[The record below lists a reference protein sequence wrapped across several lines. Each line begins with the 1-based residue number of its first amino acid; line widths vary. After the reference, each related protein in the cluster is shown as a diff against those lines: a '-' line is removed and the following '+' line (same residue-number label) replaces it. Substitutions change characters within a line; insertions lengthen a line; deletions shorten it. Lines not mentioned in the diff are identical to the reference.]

1 LQFDIAVTD
10 PLLPNPTSLAHN
22 LSRDHLHVYGDHHN
36 CDGASASFL
45 HTTSFSNSSPPHALP
60 TSALPKQTFS
70 IMTHV
75 RNTSDPKRH
84 TPIVQAYKKQ
94 RRELEAVYGAAQA
107 AQKALKL
114 AQGQLSRLQDQI
126 DQIPGQSP
134 AATSTDAHPSMTLI
148 HLLGK
153 LSIEKRLDH
162 CGDSAA
168 QNQTTADIGDMEPA
182 DQRVY
187 QRAAAKNEQPL
198 KGPSTM
204 RMNLVEAEPQI
215 SQVSQLRAEYLSKTL
230 RYKKLQLSCKRMEAG
245 MVQWAFQ
252 QRQDCRILPL

>member
-1 LQFDIAVTD
+1 
-10 PLLPNPTSLAHN
+10 
-22 LSRDHLHVYGDHHN
+22 
-36 CDGASASFL
+36 
-45 HTTSFSNSSPPHALP
+45 
-60 TSALPKQTFS
+60 
-70 IMTHV
+70 MTHV

-94 RRELEAVYGAAQA
+94 RRELEAVYGAARA